1 MRYARGNSTSSFGLG
16 LEAVGSAVEGEASEG
31 AERSIEEQNLSWWP
45 RARRRLQKAAAADA
59 LRRNFTTFVKQ
70 LSGTYSILVNLPWVL
85 DIKFPDLYE
94 RVLNQ
99 LALVNVD
106 FSFSV
111 ECVMSRKVTF
121 QDRLLAATIG
131 PVAAVLFVIASVGIS
146 RHSSATPIDATKR
159 LKLDFHTG
167 DCARRALS
175 AVQEKRAQASDRA
188 EANDDPRDCAARLA
202 DPVPVVHFHVDDHL
216 PRFQTVRPTRRELS
230 RFR

>member
-16 LEAVGSAVEGEASEG
+16 LEAVGSAVEGEASAS

-94 RVLNQ
+94 RVLNY

-146 RHSSATPIDATKR
+146 RHSSATPIDATKAPE
-159 LKLDFHTG
+159 T
-167 DCARRALS
+167 
-175 AVQEKRAQASDRA
+175 
-188 EANDDPRDCAARLA
+188 
-202 DPVPVVHFHVDDHL
+202 
-216 PRFQTVRPTRRELS
+216 
-230 RFR
+230 

>member
-1 MRYARGNSTSSFGLG
+1 MLFGPRCRSFVFWIWLSYQGEG
-16 LEAVGSAVEGEASEG
+16 PDETDMLEYDEIMKDAPSEF
-31 AERSIEEQNLSWWP
+31 EEEP

-94 RVLNQ
+94 RVLNY

-131 PVAAVLFVIASVGIS
+131 PVAGILMVITSVRIS
-146 RHSSATPIDATKR
+146 RHSSATP
-159 LKLDFHTG
+159 
-167 DCARRALS
+167 S
-175 AVQEKRAQASDRA
+175 
-188 EANDDPRDCAARLA
+188 
-202 DPVPVVHFHVDDHL
+202 
-216 PRFQTVRPTRRELS
+216 TRRRRRET
-230 RFR
+230 